1 MADLRFQIA
10 LTNVS
15 FDENYENVLRFE
27 TREEQEEFFDVSTLF
42 SNAINVNFVARN
54 LVDTQAFFRMPT
66 GTSLVDMLTK
76 NYAIVYDTQDDRYLY
91 YFIKRIAQDDSNQV
105 QLNLTLDVFQTFY
118 IDTTFSDCLIERANL
133 NRFIDSG
140 DNTISFDGT
149 LNSKLFER
157 EPIKNVAQHLSARHE
172 ISVNTNS
179 NDELQNATDDV
190 LAWLDEHVLAWV
202 YYFVDAT
209 HSFVT
214 YESQPTTTTT
224 LPAGAIGH
232 FSVHTSDGVMSMPV
246 GVIAYPI
253 MKTGSSMTM
262 NAIDRTGTTIAT
274 MQVSGVQDFLD
285 LNGGA
290 SYVWGAKVSQ
300 VSPLRFYETG
310 TSTIEY
316 SIDGNN
322 LTITA
327 KYDYENGV
335 FRNTVTNNQ
344 NIKLIRYYAN
354 YCFFSPLIQ
363 TPTITS
369 SLNLDKKFNFSKNEL
384 IGAIKQT
391 RFNPKLLSSDF
402 YSLRIKADN
411 TSDGFDYDLQKLNH
425 NNLVIERTEVVT
437 PDISRIYARIQG
449 TEGTCYLPDTS
460 SNYTGDVAQNDASL
474 ILASSAYQTMIAN
487 NKNYFLQNS
496 INRWTN
502 LGTSALASGAAI
514 ATGAAT
520 GNVIG
525 IVGGALGVAK
535 TGVDLAKSF
544 VNENLTVDN
553 LKNAPGSIRNA
564 QGNIMLSFSVAPIK
578 TFVEEYDA
586 LPNELQIANDYMD
599 AYGFTY
605 NRIDNIKNNDNIRH
619 FHNYIQAAVSEVTG
633 VSNEIRQIF
642 VDAFGRGVRFW
653 NASNIQDKS
662 NPFDYSMENYE
673 NWLAE

>member
-1 MADLRFQIA
+1 MARFQIA
-10 LTNVS
+10 LTSVK

-27 TREEQEEFFDVSTLF
+27 TREEQQQFFGVSSLF
-42 SNAINVNFVARN
+42 SNAINVNFTARN
-54 LVDTQAFFRMPT
+54 LLTTDAVFRQT
-66 GTSLVDMLTK
+66 DGQSLKELLTK
-76 NYAIVYDTQDDRYLY
+76 NYAIIKDTKHDEYLY
-91 YFIKRIAQDDSNQV
+91 YFITSISQEDDGQV
-105 QLNLTLDVFQTFY
+105 HLRLQLDVFQTFY
-118 IDTTFSDCLIERANL
+118 IDITFSDCMIQRANL
-133 NRFIDSG
+133 NRFVDNG
-140 DNTISFDGT
+140 DDTVAFDGT
-149 LNSKLFER
+149 LDSKLFER

-190 LAWLDEHVLAWV
+190 LAWLDENVLAWV
-202 YYFVDAT
+202 YYFVDGT

-232 FSVHTSDGVMSMPV
+232 FYMQTSDSGMSMPV

-253 MKTGSSMTM
+253 TKTGSSMTM

-274 MQVSGVQDFLD
+274 MHVTGVQDFLD

-327 KYDYENGV
+327 KYEYEDGV
-335 FRNTVTNNQ
+335 FRNIVTNNQ

-354 YCFFSPLIQ
+354 YCFFSPLVQ
-363 TPTITS
+363 RPTITS
-369 SLNLDKKFNFSKNEL
+369 SLTLDKKFDFSKNDI

-391 RFNPKLLSSDF
+391 QFNPKLLSSDF

-502 LGTSALASGAAI
+502 FGTSALASGAAI

-564 QGNIMLSFSVAPIK
+564 QGNIMLSFAVAPIK
-578 TFVEEYDA
+578 TYVEEYDA
-586 LPNELQIANDYMD
+586 LPNEKQIANDYMD
-599 AYGFTY
+599 AFGFTY
-605 NRIDNIKNNDNIRH
+605 NRIDNVKNNDNIRH
-619 FHNYIQAAVSEVTG
+619 YHNYVQATISEVNG
-633 VSNEIRQIF
+633 VSNEIRQEF
-642 VDAFGRGVRFW
+642 VNAFERGVRFW
-653 NASNIQDKS
+653 NAANIQDAD
-662 NPFDYSMENYE
+662 NPFDYTMENYE